1 MTCQGGF
8 RCVMSI
14 AEQCA
19 RQGHQ
24 KTAPRNG
31 QQPGSPCNRL
41 SATVKDDAD
50 RREPEGAL

>member
-8 RCVMSI
+8 RCVMPI
-14 AEQCA
+14 AVRCA
-19 RQGHQ
+19 RQLHQ

-31 QQPGSPCNRL
+31 QWPGSPCNRL

-50 RREPEGAL
+50 RCEPEGAQ